1 MSFTFVCA
9 IAVVFLV
16 MSLVGATESAPVF
29 GLLIRAHSVLT
40 LLYRPLSPSEAKSRV
55 PNGVLHCR
63 IMVV

>member
-29 GLLIRAHSVLT
+29 GLLIGAHQARRT
-40 LLYRPLSPSEAKSRV
+40 NKSAFGAYIIISSLV
-55 PNGVLHCR
+55 
-63 IMVV
+63 IE